1 MRWNIQNWIEDIKAK
16 PEHIR
21 HRYVIGCVAT
31 SMFFIIIVWSIT
43 VSEAFKQT
51 VTTAQSP
58 DTGGILP
65 KTSDFSLDQI
75 LSGQKSLNTEAP
87 KSGETYLREQVD
99 SRARPNPEEEG
110 LKPKEEPTGT
120 EAETMPTP

>member
-58 DTGGILP
+58 DTGGFFRKPPTFHSI
-65 KTSDFSLDQI
+65 KFSRDR
-75 LSGQKSLNTEAP
+75 SH
-87 KSGETYLREQVD
+87 
-99 SRARPNPEEEG
+99 
-110 LKPKEEPTGT
+110 
-120 EAETMPTP
+120 